1 MGDGE
6 GAVDGEEEDDV
17 DVGDVDVVDNDVI
30 DEYRIPIVDLVKV
43 H

>member
-17 DVGDVDVVDNDVI
+17 DVGDVDVDDDVI
-30 DEYRIPIVDLVKV
+30 DEYRIL
-43 H
+43 